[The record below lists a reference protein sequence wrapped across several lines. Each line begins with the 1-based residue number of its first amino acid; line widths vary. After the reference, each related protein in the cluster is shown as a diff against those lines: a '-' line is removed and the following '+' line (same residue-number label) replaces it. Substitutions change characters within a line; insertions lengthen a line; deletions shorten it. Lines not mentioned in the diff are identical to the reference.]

1 MSLTK
6 VTYSMIADNVVNA
19 KDFGA
24 VGNNVA
30 DDTAALQAA
39 LNAAQGNTLFIPAG
53 SYKVTSALTVPKNIK
68 IVQ

>member
-39 LNAAQGNTLFIPAG
+39 LNAAQRGQA
-53 SYKVTSALTVPKNIK
+53 
-68 IVQ
+68 